1 MLAALILRTFHIAFS
16 GHRITPCFHCV
27 FPTSRP
33 KIFRAYPTSD
43 NAIQS
48 RGVPRSARSRPKSAG
63 TQIRATSFD
72 SRITY
77 PKQED
82 SMRSKLAISALV
94 VASLFGATAIAS
106 AQMQPAPGASSE
118 GNVGPGATASGSQ
131 MKSHKVKSQQMKSS
145 KMKSGTTTGM
155 STGSRKGEARNPA
168 SQGSAGSDDNAAK
181 KGGSK

>member
-27 FPTSRP
+27 FPTSRL

-118 GNVGPGATASGSQ
+118 GNVGPGATASG
-131 MKSHKVKSQQMKSS
+131 MKSHKMKSHRMKSS

-155 STGSRKGEARNPA
+155 STGSRFDFKQIIA
-168 SQGSAGSDDNAAK
+168 
-181 KGGSK
+181 